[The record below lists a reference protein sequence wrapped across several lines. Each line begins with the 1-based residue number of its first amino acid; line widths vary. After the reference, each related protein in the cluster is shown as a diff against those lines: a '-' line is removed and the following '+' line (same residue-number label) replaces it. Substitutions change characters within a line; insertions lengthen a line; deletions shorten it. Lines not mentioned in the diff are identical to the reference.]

1 MKKKTV
7 WLVSLVTVLILGIG
21 GYYYMNEE
29 KKENEQQKNLLKA
42 QNEIALHVVQ
52 NYKDVVQID
61 FDTPAYS
68 KQTGSWSIDLKINQ
82 NPNDWLSIKF
92 VLEKK
97 NIKMISTRYNQDDF
111 SLKKELDI
119 SKSLDKVVINY
130 GGTQ

>member
-7 WLVSLVTVLILGIG
+7 WLVILVTVLILGIG

-61 FDTPAYS
+61 FDTPVYS

-92 VLEKK
+92 VLKKK